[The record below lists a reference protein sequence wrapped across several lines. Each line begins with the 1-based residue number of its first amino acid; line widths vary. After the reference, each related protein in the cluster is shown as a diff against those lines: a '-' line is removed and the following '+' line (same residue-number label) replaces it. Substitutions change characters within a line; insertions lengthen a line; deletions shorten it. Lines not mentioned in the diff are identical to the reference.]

1 MVKKCLETL
10 RSRGNIITFP
20 PASSH
25 DLGHLNKFF
34 QTSIG
39 SSIPDSYYEFLSTTD
54 GLIYNGM
61 EFFGA
66 APHERLEKRY
76 IFPDIESVNIRFM
89 KYNFFAEKIIIGQLS
104 EGLIYYDHK
113 SGCYAISDRI
123 NLRSHTELNTF
134 SELLKTLFSL

>member
-76 IFPDIESVNIRFM
+76 IFPDVESVNIRFM
-89 KYNFFAEKIIIGQLS
+89 KYNFFAEKLLS
-104 EGLIYYDHK
+104 DSFPKG
-113 SGCYAISDRI
+113 
-123 NLRSHTELNTF
+123 
-134 SELLKTLFSL
+134 